1 MDPAYYQTVGQWQ
14 EAEQQ
19 DLIECMEWYEA
30 RRDQFNTQESL
41 TQGINHGIPESS
53 EKEGEAPFG
62 TDRPLW
68 LG

>member
-41 TQGINHGIPESS
+41 TQGIDHGIPEGS
-53 EKEGEAPFG
+53 
-62 TDRPLW
+62 
-68 LG
+68 